1 MGASRVLRSSSR
13 FFYRV
18 ITLSVLAV
26 LLFALGAEHRDAIS
40 AARGSQ
46 AWESKVDPWVLTH
59 TAQDGQAEFLV
70 FLAEQADLEGATQ
83 IPLRSE
89 RADFVV
95 QQLRET
101 ALRTQR
107 PLLAALE
114 KMDVAYRS
122 FWVANMIWVQGDS
135 NAVQR
140 LARRSDVAHIYAN
153 PQVALDLPPAAQAST
168 TLQPQTAE
176 WNIARVRAPEVWANG
191 ATGDGIVIGGQD
203 TGYEWEH
210 PALINQYRGWNGSEA
225 DHNYNW
231 HDAIHEGDG
240 VCGADAPA
248 PCDDRNHGTHTM
260 GIMVGDDGGE
270 NQIGMAP
277 DARWI
282 GCRNMDN
289 GVGTPA
295 TYTECFQWFM
305 APTDLAGENPDVT
318 RAPHI
323 INNSW
328 SCPPSE
334 GCEDPTALQ
343 TVVQNVQA
351 AGILVVAA
359 AGNTGPSCATV
370 TNPPAIYGETFSV
383 GATDSSDTIAVFSS
397 RGPVS
402 VDGSNRLKPDV
413 VAPGMS
419 VRSSI
424 PGDGY
429 GYMQGTSMA
438 SPHVAGLA
446 ALLLSAH
453 PALHGDVAK
462 IKALIVNTALPRTTA
477 QSCGDV
483 DGSDVPNNTYGA
495 GRIDALAAYE
505 KVMPDPV
512 EEPSYTY
519 FFPVWKEEPIR
530 P

>member
-1 MGASRVLRSSSR
+1 MGASRRLQSSGR
-13 FFYRV
+13 LFYRA
-18 ITLSVLAV
+18 IILLTLVV
-26 LLFALGAEHRDAIS
+26 LLLALAAEQGDAVS
-40 AARGSQ
+40 ATRESQ
-46 AWESKVDPWVLTH
+46 AWESKVDPWVLTNA
-59 TAQDGQAEFLV
+59 TQNGQTEFLV
-70 FLAEQADLEGATQ
+70 FLAEQADLEGAAH
-83 IPLRSE
+83 IPSRSE

-114 KMDVAYRS
+114 KMDVTYRS
-122 FWVANMIWVQGDS
+122 FWVANMIWIRGDTDTL
-135 NAVQR
+135 QQ
-140 LARRSDVAHIYAN
+140 LARRPDVAHIYAN
-153 PQVALDLPPAAQAST
+153 PKVALDLPPAEQAST
-168 TLQPQTAE
+168 TLQSQTVA
-176 WNIARVRAPEVWANG
+176 WNIGRVRAPEVWAHG

-203 TGYEWEH
+203 TGYDWEH

-231 HDAIHEGDG
+231 HDAIHEGG
-240 VCGADAPA
+240 GICGADASA

-318 RAPHI
+318 QAPHI
-323 INNSW
+323 VNNSW

-334 GCEDPTALQ
+334 GCTDPAALE

-351 AGILVVAA
+351 AGIVVVAA
-359 AGNTGPSCATV
+359 AGNSGPSCATV
-370 TNPPAIYGETFSV
+370 ANPPAIYEETFSV

-419 VRSSI
+419 IRSSV
-424 PGDGY
+424 PDDGY

-438 SPHVAGLA
+438 SPHVAGLV
-446 ALLLSAH
+446 ALLLSAD
-453 PALHGDVAK
+453 PALQGDVAK
-462 IKALIVNTALPRTTA
+462 IKALTVDTALPRTTA
-477 QSCGDV
+477 QTCGDV
-483 DGSDVPNNTYGA
+483 DGSVVPNNTYGA

-505 KVMPDPV
+505 KAMPDPV

-519 FFPVWKEEPIR
+519 FFPVWKEEPIK